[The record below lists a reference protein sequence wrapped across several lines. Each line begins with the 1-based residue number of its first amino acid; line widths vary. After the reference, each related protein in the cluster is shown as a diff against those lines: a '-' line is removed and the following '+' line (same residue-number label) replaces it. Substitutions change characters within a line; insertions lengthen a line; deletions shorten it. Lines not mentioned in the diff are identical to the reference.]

1 MSEND
6 FQTQVFDDLNLQF
19 PSESLINNKRVA
31 IRYKRTDIKAVIKI
45 QSRIFPRLVQ
55 VVLHDISSRG
65 AGVISPKRMHI
76 NSRICLYLLFNDG
89 KRFEIDGVIVYSK
102 KAKIFGIRFDA
113 YQEALADHLLHTQTD
128 LKFS

>member
-31 IRYKRTDIKAVIKI
+31 IRYRRSDIKAVVKI
-45 QSRIFPRLVQ
+45 RSRIFPRLVQ

-65 AGVISPKRMHI
+65 AVAQHQHSDGNQDEGKEGANVGKVGERADAKMPAGIATKRPATQVATSGVR
-76 NSRICLYLLFNDG
+76 NF
-89 KRFEIDGVIVYSK
+89 
-102 KAKIFGIRFDA
+102 A
-113 YQEALADHLLHTQTD
+113 
-128 LKFS
+128 